1 MQSLYSN
8 IRNFVFAH
16 LMGLVI
22 LVISTVLALLILL
35 WVSLVAVWMGA
46 GFDGTQTAS
55 IALVAGVIVFTLV
68 AVATLL
74 FFVNK
79 ARLDRARA
87 IAIESEIARN
97 LVTINAYRQAVL
109 DLEKASNGKK

>member
-22 LVISTVLALLILL
+22 LVISTLLAVLILL
-35 WVSLVAVWMGA
+35 WVSLVAVWMSA
-46 GFDGTQTAS
+46 EFDGTQAAQ
-55 IALVAGVIVFTLV
+55 IAMVVGVIVFTLV
-68 AVATLL
+68 AVAALL

-79 ARLDRARA
+79 SRLDRARA
-87 IAIESEIARN
+87 IAIETELARN
-97 LVTINAYRQAVL
+97 LVTINGYRQAVL
-109 DLEKASNGKK
+109 DLEKATNGKK